1 MRRESGF
8 TLIEILVALAM
19 SAVLLTLGAAALR
32 HYWLLHSVDSDRGSL
47 ISELRG
53 LQQRTVAESHPL
65 IYGAWFREG
74 TGLSSNWGVLRF
86 DPKDTSTPADDAC
99 AQVGPARSFSNE
111 VYVQAADFE
120 PGPDETSICS
130 AAAPPGSDL
139 VFFYAR
145 GSATAGTIV
154 LRQDA
159 VDRAAGVS
167 VSGITGRVEEQ

>member
-19 SAVLLTLGAAALR
+19 SAILLTLGAAALR
-32 HYWLLHSVDSDRGSL
+32 HYWMLHSLEGARGSL
-47 ISELRG
+47 ISELRK
-53 LQQRTVAESHPL
+53 LQQQTVAESHPL

-74 TGLSSNWGVLRF
+74 PGAASNWGILKF
-86 DPKDTSTPADDAC
+86 NPKDTSTAADDTC
-99 AQVGPARSFSNE
+99 AQIGPVRSFSGQ
-111 VYVQAADFE
+111 VYVESANFE
-120 PGPDETSICS
+120 VGPDETSICS
-130 AAAPPGSDL
+130 TAAPSGSDL

-145 GSATAGTIV
+145 GSATAGSIV

-159 VDRAAGVS
+159 VGRATGVS